1 MSSARSLGSDPVSDH
16 DAMAYR
22 AATGEISHIVRVS
35 AGGGADPSHAAGESP
50 STRNQPAPT
59 CAHGT
64 CERVPTWFAARPT
77 GEAADGLAVVAL
89 AEVEGTASA
98 DALPA
103 DALLADA
110 LLADA
115 LVAGVIVADAL
126 VTGEPVDA
134 VVAGAAFGALLPQAP
149 TRTPTIRTTIADPRA
164 FGHVSRPLAPISFIR
179 LPRIEGSARSDAVG
193 P

>member
-1 MSSARSLGSDPVSDH
+1 MRSARFLGSDPVSDH
-16 DAMAYR
+16 EAMAYR
-22 AATGEISHIVRVS
+22 AATGEMSHIVRVS

-50 STRNQPAPT
+50 SRRNQPAPT

-64 CERVPTWFAARPT
+64 CERVPTCPAARPT
-77 GEAADGLAVVAL
+77 GEATDGLAVVAL

-98 DALPA
+98 DAL
-103 DALLADA
+103 LTDA

-115 LVAGVIVADAL
+115 LVAVVIVADAP

-149 TRTPTIRTTIADPRA
+149 TRTPASRTTIADARA
-164 FGHVSRPLAPISFIR
+164 FGHVSRPLAPISFIG
-179 LPRIEGSARSDAVG
+179 LPRIEGSACSDAVG

>member
-1 MSSARSLGSDPVSDH
+1 
-16 DAMAYR
+16 
-22 AATGEISHIVRVS
+22 
-35 AGGGADPSHAAGESP
+35 
-50 STRNQPAPT
+50 
-59 CAHGT
+59 
-64 CERVPTWFAARPT
+64 VPTWFAARPT

-103 DALLADA
+103 DAILPAEALPADA

-115 LVAGVIVADAL
+115 RVAGVIVADAL

-179 LPRIEGSARSDAVG
+179 LPRIQGSARSDAVG